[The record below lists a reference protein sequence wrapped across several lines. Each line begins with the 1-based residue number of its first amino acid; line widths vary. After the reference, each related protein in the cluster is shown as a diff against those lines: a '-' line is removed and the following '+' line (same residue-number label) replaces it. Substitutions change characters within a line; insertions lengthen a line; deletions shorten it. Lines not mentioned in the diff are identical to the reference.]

1 MVVPQHPAESFAAT
15 HLPAPL
21 PGFGLRID
29 EPVAGTSVAPL
40 SMRVLHERA
49 NGSTQC
55 PLREDDHPVKAL
67 ALDRENESPGVGVE
81 IRRPHRQ
88 AYCIRSGLDQQP
100 SELLAVLR
108 IPVEDE
114 VPLPEEKAVEGNG
127 SDPGPPG
134 S

>member
-21 PGFGLRID
+21 PCFGLRID
-29 EPVAGTSVAPL
+29 QPVAGTSVAPL
-40 SMRVLHERA
+40 SMIVLHERA

-55 PLREDDHPVKAL
+55 RIRKEDHPVKGL

-88 AYCIRSGLDQQP
+88 AHYLRSGLDQSMTFCRRRFSQP
-100 SELLAVLR
+100 TSVLTSKVN
-108 IPVEDE
+108 P
-114 VPLPEEKAVEGNG
+114 
-127 SDPGPPG
+127 
-134 S
+134 

>member
-15 HLPAPL
+15 YLPTPL
-21 PGFGLRID
+21 PYFGLRLDQPIA
-29 EPVAGTSVAPL
+29 ETLVAPL
-40 SMRVLHERA
+40 SMIVLHERA
-49 NGSTQC
+49 NGPTQC
-55 PLREDDHPVKAL
+55 RLRKEDHPVKAL
-67 ALDRENESPGVGVE
+67 ALDRENESLGVGVE

-88 AYCIRSGLDQQP
+88 AHYLRSGLDQQP

-108 IPVEDE
+108 IPVEEE

-127 SDPGPPG
+127 SDSGPPG